1 MKAKAKIELD
11 VLLEDV
17 TSLED
22 AKAHLRTLLGKFKK
36 VAQRSRVTALD
47 LEVSDSDISD
57 LIEEED

>member
-11 VLLEDV
+11 VLLDDV

-36 VAQRSRVTALD
+36 VAAKSRVTALD
-47 LEVSDSDISD
+47 LVVAETDISD
-57 LIEEED
+57 LVEE